1 MTCMRSMT
9 NGCHGGSTADGR
21 NRKSPAPPS
30 SASAATSTR
39 PPPCAS
45 IGVYSYT
52 PILAGDA
59 PPPLLHEQV
68 VPRLASQALNR
79 RPFLGRANT
88 KLCADLRG
96 EMHANPIGPLPA
108 DRRGLTEYVKRLV
121 PPPGCRG
128 CT

>member
-68 VPRLASQALNR
+68 VQRLASQAFNG
-79 RPFLGRANT
+79 RPFLGRDNT
-88 KLCADLRG
+88 TLFSLEQPRVG
-96 EMHANPIGPLPA
+96 
-108 DRRGLTEYVKRLV
+108 KRSGSTFRSRWA
-121 PPPGCRG
+121 PDH
-128 CT
+128 